1 MIGLILSTNINLT
14 IFFMFFAGMATS
26 GRTTVGYVLATEYL
40 VPKYQVLFG
49 TLFNFMDGTTSL
61 ILTTYYAFISKHY
74 VWAALIGCG
83 YAIICC
89 VGMLFFAKESPLWL
103 LKMGRVEECQAI
115 LRQVMGW
122 NGIDADAEIE
132 ELSSLSKHRN
142 SCVKVNNSAPFD
154 DRTIT
159 SEIENNTEIGLM
171 SSLSPSSKIV
181 QEITAD

>member
-1 MIGLILSTNINLT
+1 
-14 IFFMFFAGMATS
+14 
-26 GRTTVGYVLATEYL
+26 
-40 VPKYQVLFG
+40 
-49 TLFNFMDGTTSL
+49 
-61 ILTTYYAFISKHY
+61 
-74 VWAALIGCG
+74 
-83 YAIICC
+83 
-89 VGMLFFAKESPLWL
+89 
-103 LKMGRVEECQAI
+103 
-115 LRQVMGW
+115 MGW

-132 ELSSLSKHRN
+132 ALSSLSKHRN

>member
-1 MIGLILSTNINLT
+1 MGWSSSVLFIPFASDKIGRRWLFTATMICTTGSMIGLILSTNINLT

-40 VPKYQVLFG
+40 VPKYQVLLG
-49 TLFNFMDGTTSL
+49 TLFNFMDGSTSL

-115 LRQVMGW
+115 LR
-122 NGIDADAEIE
+122 
-132 ELSSLSKHRN
+132 
-142 SCVKVNNSAPFD
+142 
-154 DRTIT
+154 
-159 SEIENNTEIGLM
+159 
-171 SSLSPSSKIV
+171 
-181 QEITAD
+181 